1 MEEKKKYRFADEKE
15 QLKRVNSFL
24 ATGYTVFYIVI
35 LSVNWVSYFRGVR
48 TLGYTGLLSV
58 LTLIAMAINFLS
70 TRKGKSQTR
79 SRQIAFIC
87 FVVIAFLMAY
97 AYDSYYV
104 RFIAAIPVCGYV
116 LLYDKKNVAVTGGIY
131 FALNVFVNIIRIG
144 VQHAYPKEVAIDH
157 ICATFAIGLLIV
169 LIYATTSV
177 AEQFKRDTEGSLK
190 EQHEKQKVMVRDI
203 LEVAHEV
210 SEGTQNAMNIVN
222 DLNDSTKVVG
232 QTMQDIAGSNQNTA
246 ENIQTQTE
254 MSRNIQESIG
264 TTLQYAEEM
273 VQVAQE
279 SGTLNES
286 SINAMNHLKTQAE
299 VIAATN
305 EDVAT
310 LMNTL
315 KERTEAVKGIVDT
328 IFSISSQ
335 TNLLALNAS
344 IESARAGE
352 AGKGFAVVADQIR
365 NLAEESRKETENIAK
380 ILEELSDG
388 TNAASDAV
396 TQSVEAAQVQN
407 DMIQNASE
415 SFSGMSGNMSK
426 MIENIEHMDSMLNSL
441 KQANDR
447 IVENIM
453 QISATAEEVTAAS
466 TQAENLSNQNLENAE
481 NAQQLLTG
489 VLSVSEK
496 LNTYQAQE
504 KKRSRIHEWTLK
516 VRHRCGFYLFRSLS
530 IDKCGNNGSQCFRN
544 PESVPYKSRPGGVA
558 QNKGSRN
565 NHRYIAQKRNDKRR
579 KSFTKALQS
588 AGSRN
593 GNRGYDKAQTDN
605 LQGACAE
612 RNRFGI
618 CGKKR
623 NQRLCGK

>member
-1 MEEKKKYRFADEKE
+1 
-15 QLKRVNSFL
+15 
-24 ATGYTVFYIVI
+24 
-35 LSVNWVSYFRGVR
+35 
-48 TLGYTGLLSV
+48 
-58 LTLIAMAINFLS
+58 
-70 TRKGKSQTR
+70 
-79 SRQIAFIC
+79 
-87 FVVIAFLMAY
+87 
-97 AYDSYYV
+97 
-104 RFIAAIPVCGYV
+104 
-116 LLYDKKNVAVTGGIY
+116 
-131 FALNVFVNIIRIG
+131 
-144 VQHAYPKEVAIDH
+144 
-157 ICATFAIGLLIV
+157 
-169 LIYATTSV
+169 
-177 AEQFKRDTEGSLK
+177 
-190 EQHEKQKVMVRDI
+190 
-203 LEVAHEV
+203 
-210 SEGTQNAMNIVN
+210 
-222 DLNDSTKVVG
+222 
-232 QTMQDIAGSNQNTA
+232 
-246 ENIQTQTE
+246 
-254 MSRNIQESIG
+254 
-264 TTLQYAEEM
+264 
-273 VQVAQE
+273 
-279 SGTLNES
+279 
-286 SINAMNHLKTQAE
+286 MNHLKTQAE

-504 KKRSRIHEWTLK
+504 
-516 VRHRCGFYLFRSLS
+516 
-530 IDKCGNNGSQCFRN
+530 
-544 PESVPYKSRPGGVA
+544 
-558 QNKGSRN
+558 
-565 NHRYIAQKRNDKRR
+565 
-579 KSFTKALQS
+579 
-588 AGSRN
+588 
-593 GNRGYDKAQTDN
+593 
-605 LQGACAE
+605 
-612 RNRFGI
+612 
-618 CGKKR
+618 
-623 NQRLCGK
+623 

>member
-1 MEEKKKYRFADEKE
+1 MW
-15 QLKRVNSFL
+15 S
-24 ATGYTVFYIVI
+24 
-35 LSVNWVSYFRGVR
+35 
-48 TLGYTGLLSV
+48 
-58 LTLIAMAINFLS
+58 LT
-70 TRKGKSQTR
+70 
-79 SRQIAFIC
+79 
-87 FVVIAFLMAY
+87 
-97 AYDSYYV
+97 
-104 RFIAAIPVCGYV
+104 
-116 LLYDKKNVAVTGGIY
+116 
-131 FALNVFVNIIRIG
+131 
-144 VQHAYPKEVAIDH
+144 
-157 ICATFAIGLLIV
+157 
-169 LIYATTSV
+169 
-177 AEQFKRDTEGSLK
+177 
-190 EQHEKQKVMVRDI
+190 
-203 LEVAHEV
+203 
-210 SEGTQNAMNIVN
+210 
-222 DLNDSTKVVG
+222 
-232 QTMQDIAGSNQNTA
+232 
-246 ENIQTQTE
+246 
-254 MSRNIQESIG
+254 
-264 TTLQYAEEM
+264 
-273 VQVAQE
+273 
-279 SGTLNES
+279 
-286 SINAMNHLKTQAE
+286 
-299 VIAATN
+299 ATN

-441 KQANDR
+441 KQANDQ

-504 KKRSRIHEWTLK
+504 
-516 VRHRCGFYLFRSLS
+516 
-530 IDKCGNNGSQCFRN
+530 
-544 PESVPYKSRPGGVA
+544 
-558 QNKGSRN
+558 
-565 NHRYIAQKRNDKRR
+565 
-579 KSFTKALQS
+579 
-588 AGSRN
+588 
-593 GNRGYDKAQTDN
+593 
-605 LQGACAE
+605 
-612 RNRFGI
+612 
-618 CGKKR
+618 
-623 NQRLCGK
+623 

>member
-24 ATGYTVFYIVI
+24 ATGYTIFYIVI
-35 LSVNWVSYFRGVR
+35 LSVSWESYFRGVR

-70 TRKGKSQTR
+70 TRKDKSQSR
-79 SRQIAFIC
+79 SRKIAFIC

-104 RFIAAIPVCGYV
+104 RFIAAIPFCGYV

-157 ICATFAIGLLIV
+157 IYATFAIGLLIV
-169 LIYATTSV
+169 LIYAITSV

-222 DLNDSTKVVG
+222 DLNASTKVVG

-273 VQVAQE
+273 VQVAKE

-286 SINAMNHLKTQAE
+286 SIDAMNHLKTQAE

-328 IFSISSQ
+328 ISIFSISSQ

-441 KQANDR
+441 KQANDQ

-496 LNTYQAQE
+496 LNIYQAQE
-504 KKRSRIHEWTLK
+504 
-516 VRHRCGFYLFRSLS
+516 
-530 IDKCGNNGSQCFRN
+530 
-544 PESVPYKSRPGGVA
+544 
-558 QNKGSRN
+558 
-565 NHRYIAQKRNDKRR
+565 
-579 KSFTKALQS
+579 
-588 AGSRN
+588 
-593 GNRGYDKAQTDN
+593 
-605 LQGACAE
+605 
-612 RNRFGI
+612 
-618 CGKKR
+618 
-623 NQRLCGK
+623 

>member
-104 RFIAAIPVCGYV
+104 RFIAAIPFCGYV

-157 ICATFAIGLLIV
+157 IYATFAIGLLIV

-246 ENIQTQTE
+246 EKYPDADRDE
-254 MSRNIQESIG
+254 PE
-264 TTLQYAEEM
+264 Y
-273 VQVAQE
+273 
-279 SGTLNES
+279 SGIDWN
-286 SINAMNHLKTQAE
+286 
-299 VIAATN
+299 
-305 EDVAT
+305 
-310 LMNTL
+310 NT
-315 KERTEAVKGIVDT
+315 AVC
-328 IFSISSQ
+328 
-335 TNLLALNAS
+335 
-344 IESARAGE
+344 R
-352 AGKGFAVVADQIR
+352 
-365 NLAEESRKETENIAK
+365 
-380 ILEELSDG
+380 
-388 TNAASDAV
+388 
-396 TQSVEAAQVQN
+396 
-407 DMIQNASE
+407 
-415 SFSGMSGNMSK
+415 
-426 MIENIEHMDSMLNSL
+426 
-441 KQANDR
+441 
-447 IVENIM
+447 
-453 QISATAEEVTAAS
+453 
-466 TQAENLSNQNLENAE
+466 
-481 NAQQLLTG
+481 
-489 VLSVSEK
+489 
-496 LNTYQAQE
+496 
-504 KKRSRIHEWTLK
+504 
-516 VRHRCGFYLFRSLS
+516 
-530 IDKCGNNGSQCFRN
+530 
-544 PESVPYKSRPGGVA
+544 
-558 QNKGSRN
+558 
-565 NHRYIAQKRNDKRR
+565 
-579 KSFTKALQS
+579 
-588 AGSRN
+588 RN
-593 GNRGYDKAQTDN
+593 GTGGTRIRYTQ
-605 LQGACAE
+605 
-612 RNRFGI
+612 
-618 CGKKR
+618 
-623 NQRLCGK
+623 

>member
-1 MEEKKKYRFADEKE
+1 
-15 QLKRVNSFL
+15 
-24 ATGYTVFYIVI
+24 
-35 LSVNWVSYFRGVR
+35 
-48 TLGYTGLLSV
+48 
-58 LTLIAMAINFLS
+58 
-70 TRKGKSQTR
+70 
-79 SRQIAFIC
+79 
-87 FVVIAFLMAY
+87 
-97 AYDSYYV
+97 
-104 RFIAAIPVCGYV
+104 
-116 LLYDKKNVAVTGGIY
+116 
-131 FALNVFVNIIRIG
+131 
-144 VQHAYPKEVAIDH
+144 
-157 ICATFAIGLLIV
+157 
-169 LIYATTSV
+169 
-177 AEQFKRDTEGSLK
+177 
-190 EQHEKQKVMVRDI
+190 
-203 LEVAHEV
+203 
-210 SEGTQNAMNIVN
+210 
-222 DLNDSTKVVG
+222 
-232 QTMQDIAGSNQNTA
+232 
-246 ENIQTQTE
+246 
-254 MSRNIQESIG
+254 
-264 TTLQYAEEM
+264 
-273 VQVAQE
+273 
-279 SGTLNES
+279 
-286 SINAMNHLKTQAE
+286 MNHLKTQAE

-441 KQANDR
+441 KQANDQ

-504 KKRSRIHEWTLK
+504 
-516 VRHRCGFYLFRSLS
+516 
-530 IDKCGNNGSQCFRN
+530 
-544 PESVPYKSRPGGVA
+544 
-558 QNKGSRN
+558 
-565 NHRYIAQKRNDKRR
+565 
-579 KSFTKALQS
+579 
-588 AGSRN
+588 
-593 GNRGYDKAQTDN
+593 
-605 LQGACAE
+605 
-612 RNRFGI
+612 
-618 CGKKR
+618 
-623 NQRLCGK
+623 

>member
-35 LSVNWVSYFRGVR
+35 LSVSWESYFRGVR

-70 TRKGKSQTR
+70 TRKDKSQSR
-79 SRQIAFIC
+79 SRKIAFIC

-104 RFIAAIPVCGYV
+104 RFIAAIPFCGYV

-157 ICATFAIGLLIV
+157 IYATFAIGLLIV

-504 KKRSRIHEWTLK
+504 
-516 VRHRCGFYLFRSLS
+516 
-530 IDKCGNNGSQCFRN
+530 
-544 PESVPYKSRPGGVA
+544 
-558 QNKGSRN
+558 
-565 NHRYIAQKRNDKRR
+565 
-579 KSFTKALQS
+579 
-588 AGSRN
+588 
-593 GNRGYDKAQTDN
+593 
-605 LQGACAE
+605 
-612 RNRFGI
+612 
-618 CGKKR
+618 
-623 NQRLCGK
+623 

>member
-1 MEEKKKYRFADEKE
+1 
-15 QLKRVNSFL
+15 
-24 ATGYTVFYIVI
+24 
-35 LSVNWVSYFRGVR
+35 
-48 TLGYTGLLSV
+48 
-58 LTLIAMAINFLS
+58 
-70 TRKGKSQTR
+70 
-79 SRQIAFIC
+79 
-87 FVVIAFLMAY
+87 
-97 AYDSYYV
+97 
-104 RFIAAIPVCGYV
+104 
-116 LLYDKKNVAVTGGIY
+116 
-131 FALNVFVNIIRIG
+131 
-144 VQHAYPKEVAIDH
+144 
-157 ICATFAIGLLIV
+157 
-169 LIYATTSV
+169 
-177 AEQFKRDTEGSLK
+177 
-190 EQHEKQKVMVRDI
+190 
-203 LEVAHEV
+203 
-210 SEGTQNAMNIVN
+210 
-222 DLNDSTKVVG
+222 
-232 QTMQDIAGSNQNTA
+232 
-246 ENIQTQTE
+246 
-254 MSRNIQESIG
+254 
-264 TTLQYAEEM
+264 
-273 VQVAQE
+273 
-279 SGTLNES
+279 
-286 SINAMNHLKTQAE
+286 MNHLKTQAE
-299 VIAATN
+299 VIAAAN

-504 KKRSRIHEWTLK
+504 
-516 VRHRCGFYLFRSLS
+516 
-530 IDKCGNNGSQCFRN
+530 
-544 PESVPYKSRPGGVA
+544 
-558 QNKGSRN
+558 
-565 NHRYIAQKRNDKRR
+565 
-579 KSFTKALQS
+579 
-588 AGSRN
+588 
-593 GNRGYDKAQTDN
+593 
-605 LQGACAE
+605 
-612 RNRFGI
+612 
-618 CGKKR
+618 
-623 NQRLCGK
+623 

>member
-24 ATGYTVFYIVI
+24 ATGYTIFYIVI
-35 LSVNWVSYFRGVR
+35 LSVSWESYFRGVR

-70 TRKGKSQTR
+70 TRKDKSQSR
-79 SRQIAFIC
+79 SRKIAFIC

-157 ICATFAIGLLIV
+157 IYATLLIV

-222 DLNDSTKVVG
+222 DLNASTKVVG

-273 VQVAQE
+273 VQVAKE

-496 LNTYQAQE
+496 LNIYQAQE
-504 KKRSRIHEWTLK
+504 
-516 VRHRCGFYLFRSLS
+516 
-530 IDKCGNNGSQCFRN
+530 
-544 PESVPYKSRPGGVA
+544 
-558 QNKGSRN
+558 
-565 NHRYIAQKRNDKRR
+565 
-579 KSFTKALQS
+579 
-588 AGSRN
+588 
-593 GNRGYDKAQTDN
+593 
-605 LQGACAE
+605 
-612 RNRFGI
+612 
-618 CGKKR
+618 
-623 NQRLCGK
+623 

>member
-1 MEEKKKYRFADEKE
+1 
-15 QLKRVNSFL
+15 
-24 ATGYTVFYIVI
+24 
-35 LSVNWVSYFRGVR
+35 
-48 TLGYTGLLSV
+48 
-58 LTLIAMAINFLS
+58 
-70 TRKGKSQTR
+70 
-79 SRQIAFIC
+79 
-87 FVVIAFLMAY
+87 
-97 AYDSYYV
+97 
-104 RFIAAIPVCGYV
+104 
-116 LLYDKKNVAVTGGIY
+116 
-131 FALNVFVNIIRIG
+131 
-144 VQHAYPKEVAIDH
+144 
-157 ICATFAIGLLIV
+157 
-169 LIYATTSV
+169 
-177 AEQFKRDTEGSLK
+177 
-190 EQHEKQKVMVRDI
+190 
-203 LEVAHEV
+203 
-210 SEGTQNAMNIVN
+210 
-222 DLNDSTKVVG
+222 
-232 QTMQDIAGSNQNTA
+232 
-246 ENIQTQTE
+246 
-254 MSRNIQESIG
+254 
-264 TTLQYAEEM
+264 
-273 VQVAQE
+273 
-279 SGTLNES
+279 
-286 SINAMNHLKTQAE
+286 MNHLKTQAE

-344 IESARAGE
+344 IESARAGD

-496 LNTYQAQE
+496 LNIYQAQE
-504 KKRSRIHEWTLK
+504 
-516 VRHRCGFYLFRSLS
+516 
-530 IDKCGNNGSQCFRN
+530 
-544 PESVPYKSRPGGVA
+544 
-558 QNKGSRN
+558 
-565 NHRYIAQKRNDKRR
+565 
-579 KSFTKALQS
+579 
-588 AGSRN
+588 
-593 GNRGYDKAQTDN
+593 
-605 LQGACAE
+605 
-612 RNRFGI
+612 
-618 CGKKR
+618 
-623 NQRLCGK
+623 

>member
-1 MEEKKKYRFADEKE
+1 M
-15 QLKRVNSFL
+15 
-24 ATGYTVFYIVI
+24 
-35 LSVNWVSYFRGVR
+35 
-48 TLGYTGLLSV
+48 
-58 LTLIAMAINFLS
+58 
-70 TRKGKSQTR
+70 
-79 SRQIAFIC
+79 
-87 FVVIAFLMAY
+87 
-97 AYDSYYV
+97 
-104 RFIAAIPVCGYV
+104 
-116 LLYDKKNVAVTGGIY
+116 
-131 FALNVFVNIIRIG
+131 
-144 VQHAYPKEVAIDH
+144 
-157 ICATFAIGLLIV
+157 
-169 LIYATTSV
+169 
-177 AEQFKRDTEGSLK
+177 
-190 EQHEKQKVMVRDI
+190 EQHC
-203 LEVAHEV
+203 
-210 SEGTQNAMNIVN
+210 
-222 DLNDSTKVVG
+222 
-232 QTMQDIAGSNQNTA
+232 
-246 ENIQTQTE
+246 
-254 MSRNIQESIG
+254 
-264 TTLQYAEEM
+264 
-273 VQVAQE
+273 
-279 SGTLNES
+279 
-286 SINAMNHLKTQAE
+286 NHLKTQAE

-481 NAQQLLTG
+481 NAQKLLTG

-504 KKRSRIHEWTLK
+504 
-516 VRHRCGFYLFRSLS
+516 
-530 IDKCGNNGSQCFRN
+530 
-544 PESVPYKSRPGGVA
+544 
-558 QNKGSRN
+558 
-565 NHRYIAQKRNDKRR
+565 
-579 KSFTKALQS
+579 
-588 AGSRN
+588 
-593 GNRGYDKAQTDN
+593 
-605 LQGACAE
+605 
-612 RNRFGI
+612 
-618 CGKKR
+618 
-623 NQRLCGK
+623 

>member
-1 MEEKKKYRFADEKE
+1 
-15 QLKRVNSFL
+15 
-24 ATGYTVFYIVI
+24 
-35 LSVNWVSYFRGVR
+35 
-48 TLGYTGLLSV
+48 
-58 LTLIAMAINFLS
+58 
-70 TRKGKSQTR
+70 
-79 SRQIAFIC
+79 
-87 FVVIAFLMAY
+87 
-97 AYDSYYV
+97 
-104 RFIAAIPVCGYV
+104 
-116 LLYDKKNVAVTGGIY
+116 
-131 FALNVFVNIIRIG
+131 
-144 VQHAYPKEVAIDH
+144 
-157 ICATFAIGLLIV
+157 
-169 LIYATTSV
+169 
-177 AEQFKRDTEGSLK
+177 
-190 EQHEKQKVMVRDI
+190 
-203 LEVAHEV
+203 
-210 SEGTQNAMNIVN
+210 
-222 DLNDSTKVVG
+222 
-232 QTMQDIAGSNQNTA
+232 
-246 ENIQTQTE
+246 
-254 MSRNIQESIG
+254 
-264 TTLQYAEEM
+264 
-273 VQVAQE
+273 
-279 SGTLNES
+279 
-286 SINAMNHLKTQAE
+286 
-299 VIAATN
+299 
-305 EDVAT
+305 
-310 LMNTL
+310 MNTL

-504 KKRSRIHEWTLK
+504 
-516 VRHRCGFYLFRSLS
+516 
-530 IDKCGNNGSQCFRN
+530 
-544 PESVPYKSRPGGVA
+544 
-558 QNKGSRN
+558 
-565 NHRYIAQKRNDKRR
+565 
-579 KSFTKALQS
+579 
-588 AGSRN
+588 
-593 GNRGYDKAQTDN
+593 
-605 LQGACAE
+605 
-612 RNRFGI
+612 
-618 CGKKR
+618 
-623 NQRLCGK
+623 

>member
-222 DLNDSTKVVG
+222 DLNASTKVVG

-328 IFSISSQ
+328 IFSISS
-335 TNLLALNAS
+335 
-344 IESARAGE
+344 
-352 AGKGFAVVADQIR
+352 
-365 NLAEESRKETENIAK
+365 
-380 ILEELSDG
+380 
-388 TNAASDAV
+388 
-396 TQSVEAAQVQN
+396 
-407 DMIQNASE
+407 
-415 SFSGMSGNMSK
+415 
-426 MIENIEHMDSMLNSL
+426 
-441 KQANDR
+441 
-447 IVENIM
+447 
-453 QISATAEEVTAAS
+453 
-466 TQAENLSNQNLENAE
+466 
-481 NAQQLLTG
+481 
-489 VLSVSEK
+489 
-496 LNTYQAQE
+496 
-504 KKRSRIHEWTLK
+504 
-516 VRHRCGFYLFRSLS
+516 
-530 IDKCGNNGSQCFRN
+530 
-544 PESVPYKSRPGGVA
+544 RP
-558 QNKGSRN
+558 
-565 NHRYIAQKRNDKRR
+565 
-579 KSFTKALQS
+579 
-588 AGSRN
+588 
-593 GNRGYDKAQTDN
+593 
-605 LQGACAE
+605 
-612 RNRFGI
+612 I
-618 CGKKR
+618 CWR
-623 NQRLCGK
+623 

>member
-1 MEEKKKYRFADEKE
+1 
-15 QLKRVNSFL
+15 
-24 ATGYTVFYIVI
+24 
-35 LSVNWVSYFRGVR
+35 
-48 TLGYTGLLSV
+48 
-58 LTLIAMAINFLS
+58 
-70 TRKGKSQTR
+70 
-79 SRQIAFIC
+79 
-87 FVVIAFLMAY
+87 
-97 AYDSYYV
+97 
-104 RFIAAIPVCGYV
+104 
-116 LLYDKKNVAVTGGIY
+116 
-131 FALNVFVNIIRIG
+131 
-144 VQHAYPKEVAIDH
+144 
-157 ICATFAIGLLIV
+157 
-169 LIYATTSV
+169 
-177 AEQFKRDTEGSLK
+177 
-190 EQHEKQKVMVRDI
+190 
-203 LEVAHEV
+203 
-210 SEGTQNAMNIVN
+210 
-222 DLNDSTKVVG
+222 
-232 QTMQDIAGSNQNTA
+232 
-246 ENIQTQTE
+246 
-254 MSRNIQESIG
+254 
-264 TTLQYAEEM
+264 M
-273 VQVAQE
+273 VQVAKE

-299 VIAATN
+299 VIAAAN

-504 KKRSRIHEWTLK
+504 
-516 VRHRCGFYLFRSLS
+516 
-530 IDKCGNNGSQCFRN
+530 
-544 PESVPYKSRPGGVA
+544 
-558 QNKGSRN
+558 
-565 NHRYIAQKRNDKRR
+565 
-579 KSFTKALQS
+579 
-588 AGSRN
+588 
-593 GNRGYDKAQTDN
+593 
-605 LQGACAE
+605 
-612 RNRFGI
+612 
-618 CGKKR
+618 
-623 NQRLCGK
+623 

>member
-1 MEEKKKYRFADEKE
+1 
-15 QLKRVNSFL
+15 
-24 ATGYTVFYIVI
+24 
-35 LSVNWVSYFRGVR
+35 
-48 TLGYTGLLSV
+48 
-58 LTLIAMAINFLS
+58 
-70 TRKGKSQTR
+70 
-79 SRQIAFIC
+79 
-87 FVVIAFLMAY
+87 
-97 AYDSYYV
+97 
-104 RFIAAIPVCGYV
+104 
-116 LLYDKKNVAVTGGIY
+116 
-131 FALNVFVNIIRIG
+131 
-144 VQHAYPKEVAIDH
+144 
-157 ICATFAIGLLIV
+157 
-169 LIYATTSV
+169 
-177 AEQFKRDTEGSLK
+177 
-190 EQHEKQKVMVRDI
+190 
-203 LEVAHEV
+203 
-210 SEGTQNAMNIVN
+210 
-222 DLNDSTKVVG
+222 
-232 QTMQDIAGSNQNTA
+232 
-246 ENIQTQTE
+246 

-273 VQVAQE
+273 VQVAKE

-299 VIAATN
+299 VIAAAN

-481 NAQQLLTG
+481 NAQKLLTG

-504 KKRSRIHEWTLK
+504 
-516 VRHRCGFYLFRSLS
+516 
-530 IDKCGNNGSQCFRN
+530 
-544 PESVPYKSRPGGVA
+544 
-558 QNKGSRN
+558 
-565 NHRYIAQKRNDKRR
+565 
-579 KSFTKALQS
+579 
-588 AGSRN
+588 
-593 GNRGYDKAQTDN
+593 
-605 LQGACAE
+605 
-612 RNRFGI
+612 
-618 CGKKR
+618 
-623 NQRLCGK
+623 

>member
-24 ATGYTVFYIVI
+24 ATGYTIFYIVI
-35 LSVNWVSYFRGVR
+35 LSVSWESYFRGVR

-70 TRKGKSQTR
+70 TRKDKSQSR
-79 SRQIAFIC
+79 SRKIAFIC

-104 RFIAAIPVCGYV
+104 RFIAAIPFCGYV

-157 ICATFAIGLLIV
+157 IYATFAIGLLIV
-169 LIYATTSV
+169 LIYAITSV

-222 DLNDSTKVVG
+222 DLNASTKVVG

-273 VQVAQE
+273 VQVAKE

-352 AGKGFAVVADQIR
+352 AGKGFAVVANQVNSLADQS
-365 NLAEESRKETENIAK
+365 AQAAKESAMLIETSVKAVEKGMVIA
-380 ILEELSDG
+380 G
-388 TNAASDAV
+388 QT
-396 TQSVEAAQVQN
+396 AAQLEDVAEN
-407 DMIQNASE
+407 
-415 SFSGMSGNMSK
+415 SK
-426 MIENIEHMDSMLNSL
+426 II
-441 KQANDR
+441 
-447 IVENIM
+447 
-453 QISATAEEVTAAS
+453 TEEVTNIAETLETQTTEIRQINEGIEQINDVVQTNSATSEECAAAS
-466 TQAENLSNQNLENAE
+466 QEMSSESENLREMIRKFKLAE
-481 NAQQLLTG
+481 
-489 VLSVSEK
+489 SEK
-496 LNTYQAQE
+496 T
-504 KKRSRIHEWTLK
+504 
-516 VRHRCGFYLFRSLS
+516 V
-530 IDKCGNNGSQCFRN
+530 
-544 PESVPYKSRPGGVA
+544 
-558 QNKGSRN
+558 
-565 NHRYIAQKRNDKRR
+565 
-579 KSFTKALQS
+579 
-588 AGSRN
+588 
-593 GNRGYDKAQTDN
+593 
-605 LQGACAE
+605 
-612 RNRFGI
+612 
-618 CGKKR
+618 
-623 NQRLCGK
+623 

>member
-24 ATGYTVFYIVI
+24 ATGYTIFYIVI
-35 LSVNWVSYFRGVR
+35 LSVSWESYFRGVR

-70 TRKGKSQTR
+70 TRKDKSQSR
-79 SRQIAFIC
+79 SRKIAFIC

-104 RFIAAIPVCGYV
+104 RFIAAIPFCGYV

-157 ICATFAIGLLIV
+157 IYATFAIGLLIV
-169 LIYATTSV
+169 LIYAITSV

-222 DLNDSTKVVG
+222 DLNASTKVVG

-273 VQVAQE
+273 VQVAKE

-365 NLAEESRKETENIAK
+365 NLAEESRKEKKKTENIAK

-496 LNTYQAQE
+496 LNIYQAQE
-504 KKRSRIHEWTLK
+504 
-516 VRHRCGFYLFRSLS
+516 
-530 IDKCGNNGSQCFRN
+530 
-544 PESVPYKSRPGGVA
+544 
-558 QNKGSRN
+558 
-565 NHRYIAQKRNDKRR
+565 
-579 KSFTKALQS
+579 
-588 AGSRN
+588 
-593 GNRGYDKAQTDN
+593 
-605 LQGACAE
+605 
-612 RNRFGI
+612 
-618 CGKKR
+618 
-623 NQRLCGK
+623 

>member
-24 ATGYTVFYIVI
+24 ATGYTIFYIVI
-35 LSVNWVSYFRGVR
+35 LSVSWESYFRGVR

-70 TRKGKSQTR
+70 TRKDKSQSR
-79 SRQIAFIC
+79 SRKIAFIC

-104 RFIAAIPVCGYV
+104 RFIAAIPFCGYV

-157 ICATFAIGLLIV
+157 IYATFAIGLLIV
-169 LIYATTSV
+169 LIYAITSV

-222 DLNDSTKVVG
+222 DLNASTKVVG
-232 QTMQDIAGSNQNTA
+232 QT
-246 ENIQTQTE
+246 

-273 VQVAQE
+273 VQVAKE

-496 LNTYQAQE
+496 LNIYQAQE
-504 KKRSRIHEWTLK
+504 
-516 VRHRCGFYLFRSLS
+516 
-530 IDKCGNNGSQCFRN
+530 
-544 PESVPYKSRPGGVA
+544 
-558 QNKGSRN
+558 
-565 NHRYIAQKRNDKRR
+565 
-579 KSFTKALQS
+579 
-588 AGSRN
+588 
-593 GNRGYDKAQTDN
+593 
-605 LQGACAE
+605 
-612 RNRFGI
+612 
-618 CGKKR
+618 
-623 NQRLCGK
+623 

>member
-1 MEEKKKYRFADEKE
+1 
-15 QLKRVNSFL
+15 
-24 ATGYTVFYIVI
+24 
-35 LSVNWVSYFRGVR
+35 
-48 TLGYTGLLSV
+48 
-58 LTLIAMAINFLS
+58 
-70 TRKGKSQTR
+70 
-79 SRQIAFIC
+79 
-87 FVVIAFLMAY
+87 
-97 AYDSYYV
+97 
-104 RFIAAIPVCGYV
+104 
-116 LLYDKKNVAVTGGIY
+116 
-131 FALNVFVNIIRIG
+131 
-144 VQHAYPKEVAIDH
+144 
-157 ICATFAIGLLIV
+157 
-169 LIYATTSV
+169 
-177 AEQFKRDTEGSLK
+177 
-190 EQHEKQKVMVRDI
+190 
-203 LEVAHEV
+203 
-210 SEGTQNAMNIVN
+210 
-222 DLNDSTKVVG
+222 
-232 QTMQDIAGSNQNTA
+232 
-246 ENIQTQTE
+246 
-254 MSRNIQESIG
+254 
-264 TTLQYAEEM
+264 
-273 VQVAQE
+273 
-279 SGTLNES
+279 
-286 SINAMNHLKTQAE
+286 MNHLKTQAE

-496 LNTYQAQE
+496 LNIYQAQE
-504 KKRSRIHEWTLK
+504 
-516 VRHRCGFYLFRSLS
+516 
-530 IDKCGNNGSQCFRN
+530 
-544 PESVPYKSRPGGVA
+544 
-558 QNKGSRN
+558 
-565 NHRYIAQKRNDKRR
+565 
-579 KSFTKALQS
+579 
-588 AGSRN
+588 
-593 GNRGYDKAQTDN
+593 
-605 LQGACAE
+605 
-612 RNRFGI
+612 
-618 CGKKR
+618 
-623 NQRLCGK
+623 

>member
-24 ATGYTVFYIVI
+24 ATGYTIFYIVI
-35 LSVNWVSYFRGVR
+35 LSVSWESYFRGVR

-70 TRKGKSQTR
+70 TRKDKSQSR
-79 SRQIAFIC
+79 SRKIAFIC

-104 RFIAAIPVCGYV
+104 RFIAAIPFCGYV

-157 ICATFAIGLLIV
+157 IYATFAIGLLIV
-169 LIYATTSV
+169 LIYAITSV

-222 DLNDSTKVVG
+222 DLNASTKVVG

-273 VQVAQE
+273 VQVAKE

-365 NLAEESRKETENIAK
+365 NLAEESRKETEN
-380 ILEELSDG
+380 
-388 TNAASDAV
+388 AASDAV

-481 NAQQLLTG
+481 NAQKLLTG

-504 KKRSRIHEWTLK
+504 
-516 VRHRCGFYLFRSLS
+516 
-530 IDKCGNNGSQCFRN
+530 
-544 PESVPYKSRPGGVA
+544 
-558 QNKGSRN
+558 
-565 NHRYIAQKRNDKRR
+565 
-579 KSFTKALQS
+579 
-588 AGSRN
+588 
-593 GNRGYDKAQTDN
+593 
-605 LQGACAE
+605 
-612 RNRFGI
+612 
-618 CGKKR
+618 
-623 NQRLCGK
+623 

>member
-1 MEEKKKYRFADEKE
+1 
-15 QLKRVNSFL
+15 
-24 ATGYTVFYIVI
+24 
-35 LSVNWVSYFRGVR
+35 
-48 TLGYTGLLSV
+48 
-58 LTLIAMAINFLS
+58 
-70 TRKGKSQTR
+70 
-79 SRQIAFIC
+79 
-87 FVVIAFLMAY
+87 
-97 AYDSYYV
+97 
-104 RFIAAIPVCGYV
+104 
-116 LLYDKKNVAVTGGIY
+116 
-131 FALNVFVNIIRIG
+131 
-144 VQHAYPKEVAIDH
+144 
-157 ICATFAIGLLIV
+157 
-169 LIYATTSV
+169 
-177 AEQFKRDTEGSLK
+177 
-190 EQHEKQKVMVRDI
+190 
-203 LEVAHEV
+203 
-210 SEGTQNAMNIVN
+210 
-222 DLNDSTKVVG
+222 
-232 QTMQDIAGSNQNTA
+232 
-246 ENIQTQTE
+246 
-254 MSRNIQESIG
+254 
-264 TTLQYAEEM
+264 
-273 VQVAQE
+273 
-279 SGTLNES
+279 
-286 SINAMNHLKTQAE
+286 MNHLKTQAE

-315 KERTEAVKGIVDT
+315 KERTEAVKGIVDS

-496 LNTYQAQE
+496 LNIYQAQE
-504 KKRSRIHEWTLK
+504 
-516 VRHRCGFYLFRSLS
+516 
-530 IDKCGNNGSQCFRN
+530 
-544 PESVPYKSRPGGVA
+544 
-558 QNKGSRN
+558 
-565 NHRYIAQKRNDKRR
+565 
-579 KSFTKALQS
+579 
-588 AGSRN
+588 
-593 GNRGYDKAQTDN
+593 
-605 LQGACAE
+605 
-612 RNRFGI
+612 
-618 CGKKR
+618 
-623 NQRLCGK
+623 

>member
-1 MEEKKKYRFADEKE
+1 
-15 QLKRVNSFL
+15 
-24 ATGYTVFYIVI
+24 
-35 LSVNWVSYFRGVR
+35 
-48 TLGYTGLLSV
+48 
-58 LTLIAMAINFLS
+58 
-70 TRKGKSQTR
+70 
-79 SRQIAFIC
+79 
-87 FVVIAFLMAY
+87 
-97 AYDSYYV
+97 
-104 RFIAAIPVCGYV
+104 
-116 LLYDKKNVAVTGGIY
+116 
-131 FALNVFVNIIRIG
+131 
-144 VQHAYPKEVAIDH
+144 
-157 ICATFAIGLLIV
+157 
-169 LIYATTSV
+169 
-177 AEQFKRDTEGSLK
+177 
-190 EQHEKQKVMVRDI
+190 
-203 LEVAHEV
+203 
-210 SEGTQNAMNIVN
+210 
-222 DLNDSTKVVG
+222 
-232 QTMQDIAGSNQNTA
+232 MQDIAGSNQNTA

-273 VQVAQE
+273 VQVAKE

-286 SINAMNHLKTQAE
+286 SIDAMNHLKTQAE
-299 VIAATN
+299 VIATTN

-496 LNTYQAQE
+496 LNIYQAQE
-504 KKRSRIHEWTLK
+504 
-516 VRHRCGFYLFRSLS
+516 
-530 IDKCGNNGSQCFRN
+530 
-544 PESVPYKSRPGGVA
+544 
-558 QNKGSRN
+558 
-565 NHRYIAQKRNDKRR
+565 
-579 KSFTKALQS
+579 
-588 AGSRN
+588 
-593 GNRGYDKAQTDN
+593 
-605 LQGACAE
+605 
-612 RNRFGI
+612 
-618 CGKKR
+618 
-623 NQRLCGK
+623 

>member
-1 MEEKKKYRFADEKE
+1 
-15 QLKRVNSFL
+15 
-24 ATGYTVFYIVI
+24 
-35 LSVNWVSYFRGVR
+35 
-48 TLGYTGLLSV
+48 
-58 LTLIAMAINFLS
+58 
-70 TRKGKSQTR
+70 
-79 SRQIAFIC
+79 
-87 FVVIAFLMAY
+87 
-97 AYDSYYV
+97 
-104 RFIAAIPVCGYV
+104 
-116 LLYDKKNVAVTGGIY
+116 
-131 FALNVFVNIIRIG
+131 
-144 VQHAYPKEVAIDH
+144 
-157 ICATFAIGLLIV
+157 
-169 LIYATTSV
+169 
-177 AEQFKRDTEGSLK
+177 
-190 EQHEKQKVMVRDI
+190 
-203 LEVAHEV
+203 
-210 SEGTQNAMNIVN
+210 
-222 DLNDSTKVVG
+222 
-232 QTMQDIAGSNQNTA
+232 MQDIAGSNQNTA

-273 VQVAQE
+273 VQVAKE

-299 VIAATN
+299 VIAAEN

-481 NAQQLLTG
+481 NAQKLLTG

-504 KKRSRIHEWTLK
+504 
-516 VRHRCGFYLFRSLS
+516 
-530 IDKCGNNGSQCFRN
+530 
-544 PESVPYKSRPGGVA
+544 
-558 QNKGSRN
+558 
-565 NHRYIAQKRNDKRR
+565 
-579 KSFTKALQS
+579 
-588 AGSRN
+588 
-593 GNRGYDKAQTDN
+593 
-605 LQGACAE
+605 
-612 RNRFGI
+612 
-618 CGKKR
+618 
-623 NQRLCGK
+623 